1 MIVSPEIEQYLAELA
16 PTEDPVLR
24 DMEVAAD
31 ERKFPIIGP
40 QVGRLCWVLSQ
51 AIGARD
57 IFEMGSGFGYST
69 WWFAHA
75 VGENGRVVH
84 TDGDPRKSTEARQY
98 LSRAGMVPRVT
109 FEVGDARE
117 VITRYPGP
125 FDVIFI
131 DIDKDGYPDAL
142 ELARV
147 RVRPGGLI
155 ITDNALW
162 GGKVTA
168 GDVSAQT
175 QAVVSYNKQAM
186 RAPDLVTTI
195 LPLRDGVAVSLKLD
209 GNNNPFRKRRGTTAP
224 PMTAPKKKDA

>member
-1 MIVSPEIEQYLAELA
+1 MIVSPDIERYLADLA
-16 PTEDPVLR
+16 PTDDQVLR
-24 DMEVAAD
+24 EMEIVAA
-31 ERKFPIIGP
+31 EKNFPIIGP

-51 AIGARD
+51 AIRARD

-75 VGENGRVVH
+75 VGEGGRVVH
-84 TDGDPRKSTEARQY
+84 TDGDAKKSADARQY
-98 LSRAGMVPRVT
+98 LQRAGMASRVT

-125 FDVIFI
+125 FDVVFI

-155 ITDNALW
+155 ITDNVLW
-162 GGKVTA
+162 GGKVA
-168 GDVSAQT
+168 ASDVSSQT
-175 QAVVSYNKQAM
+175 QAVQNYNKLAM
-186 RAPDLVTTI
+186 RAADLVTTI
-195 LPLRDGVAVSLKLD
+195 LPLRDGVAVSIKLE
-209 GNNNPFRKRRGTTAP
+209 GNTNPFRRKRGATMPPTTV
-224 PMTAPKKKDA
+224 KKA

>member
-1 MIVSPEIEQYLAELA
+1 MIVSPDIERYLADLS
-16 PTEDPVLR
+16 PTDDQVLR
-24 DMEVAAD
+24 EMEIVAA
-31 ERKFPIIGP
+31 EKNFPIIGP

-51 AIGARD
+51 AIRARD

-75 VGENGRVVH
+75 VGEGGRVVH
-84 TDGDPRKSTEARQY
+84 TDGDPKKSADARQY
-98 LSRAGMVPRVT
+98 LQRAGMANRVT

-125 FDVIFI
+125 FDVVFI

-155 ITDNALW
+155 ITDNVLW
-162 GGKVTA
+162 GGKVA
-168 GDVSAQT
+168 ASDVSSQT
-175 QAVVSYNKQAM
+175 QAVQNYNKQAM

-195 LPLRDGVAVSLKLD
+195 LPLRDGVAVSLKLE
-209 GNNNPFRKRRGTTAP
+209 GNNNPFRRRRGTTLP
-224 PMTAPKKKDA
+224 PTTAKKA

>member
-1 MIVSPEIEQYLAELA
+1 MIVSPDIERYLADLA
-16 PTEDPVLR
+16 PTDDPVLKE
-24 DMEVAAD
+24 METVAAD
-31 ERKFPIIGP
+31 RKFPIIGP

-57 IFEMGSGFGYST
+57 IFEMGSGYGYST
-69 WWFAHA
+69 WWFSHA
-75 VGENGRVVH
+75 VGEGGRVVH
-84 TDGDPRKSTEARQY
+84 TDADPKNSNDAKQY
-98 LSRAGMVPRVT
+98 LTRAGMLGRVT

-155 ITDNALW
+155 ITDNVLW
-162 GGKVTA
+162 GGKVA
-168 GDVSAQT
+168 AQDVSSQT
-175 QAVVSYNKQAM
+175 QAVQNYNKQAM

-195 LPLRDGVAVSLKLD
+195 LPLRDGVAISLKLE
-209 GNNNPFRKRRGTTAP
+209 GNNNPFRKRRGTTLP
-224 PMTAPKKKDA
+224 PATTPRK